1 MWLELSGANIAVK
14 DSKVCVKD
22 FVLQIARDLL
32 ELVSRTG
39 VEFGMG
45 MGMGVGHRES
55 MEIGKTRGLA

>member
-1 MWLELSGANIAVK
+1 M
-14 DSKVCVKD
+14 CVKD

-45 MGMGVGHRES
+45 VGHRES